1 MKVSIWDTYV
11 PRKNGTIMHF
21 DIVVPSNVKD
31 EQIIFEYGKEYV
43 MTKEYE
49 AYDLTAKECRFCHIK
64 QATHEMIS
72 KIKEKGYFIIEM
84 EHCN

>member
-1 MKVSIWDTYV
+1 MKVSVWDTYV

-43 MTKEYE
+43 KTKEYE
-49 AYDLTAKECRFCHIK
+49 AYDLATKECRFCHIE

-72 KIKEKGYFIIEM
+72 KIQEKGYFIIEM
-84 EHCN
+84 EHCD